1 MKDLYPMRLSPL
13 PMERLWGGDKLG
25 KFYNKKCAEGTGE
38 TWELSVRQKE
48 KSVVAN
54 GIFEGKTLFELIDGD
69 KSLMGTRFAGGE
81 FPLLIKFIDAA
92 DDLSVQVHPDDEY
105 AARVENDVGKTEM
118 WHIVEA
124 EPGAK
129 LVYGLGDGVTPE
141 DFARAV
147 REGKTQSALKQVE
160 VHTGESYFIPAGLVH
175 AIGGGILLA
184 EVQQNCDLTY
194 RVYDFDRLDKNGKP
208 RELHTE
214 KAIEC
219 VKCFSDEDIDAI
231 RFECCTD
238 GRDGEILADCRYFKV
253 RRLEVSGER
262 HVDVTKESFIHLLC
276 VKGDGKLIC
285 GGEEHEIKRGD
296 SYFLPARLGN
306 ATLTGDMTVIL
317 SQI

>member
-1 MKDLYPMRLSPL
+1 MNMKNLYPMRLSPL
-13 PMERLWGGDKLG
+13 PMERLWGGCKLG
-25 KFYNKKCAEGTGE
+25 KFYNKNCAEGTGE
-38 TWELSVRQKE
+38 TWELSVREKE
-48 KSVVAN
+48 KNVVAN
-54 GIFEGKTLFELIDGD
+54 GIFKGKNLSELIDGN
-69 KSLMGTRFAGGE
+69 KSWTGTRFAGGE

-129 LVYGLGDGVTPE
+129 LVFGLADGVTPE
-141 DFARAV
+141 DFAVAV
-147 REGKTQSALKQVE
+147 RAGKTQSALKQIE
-160 VHTGESYFIPAGLVH
+160 VHAGETYFIPAGLVH

-219 VKCFSDEDIDAI
+219 VKCFSNEAIDAI
-231 RFECCTD
+231 RYEC
-238 GRDGEILADCRYFKV
+238 GSKDGETLADCRYFKV
-253 RRLEVSGER
+253 KRLEICDEG
-262 HVDVTKESFIHLLC
+262 HVLVTEESFVHLLC
-276 VKGDGKLIC
+276 ISGGGKLIC
-285 GGEEHEIKRGD
+285 EDKEYEICRGD
-296 SYFLPARLGN
+296 SYFLPAGLGDLLLEGN
-306 ATLTGDMTVIL
+306 MTVIL
-317 SQI
+317 SRI

>member
-1 MKDLYPMRLSPL
+1 MQLSPL

-25 KFYNKKCAEGTGE
+25 KFYNKNCAEGTGE
-38 TWELSVRQKE
+38 TWELSVREKE
-48 KSVVAN
+48 KSVVSN
-54 GIFEGKTLFELIDGD
+54 GIFKGKTLYELIDED

-129 LVYGLGDGVTPE
+129 LVYGLGKGVTPE
-141 DFARAV
+141 DFALAV
-147 REGKTQSALKQVE
+147 RSGETLSALNQIE
-160 VHTGESYFIPAGLVH
+160 VHAGETYFIPAGLVH

-219 VKCFSDEDIDAI
+219 VKCFSHEDIDAI
-231 RFECCTD
+231 RFES
-238 GRDGEILADCRYFKV
+238 GSRGGETLADCRYFKV
-253 RRLEVSGER
+253 KRLEIGGER
-262 HVDVTKESFIHLLC
+262 KISVTEESFVHLLC
-276 VKGDGKLIC
+276 ISGGGKLIYED
-285 GGEEHEIKRGD
+285 EEYEICRGD
-296 SYFLPARLGN
+296 SYFLPAGLGDLLLEGN
-306 ATLTGDMTVIL
+306 MTVIL

>member
-1 MKDLYPMRLSPL
+1 MKNLYPKQLSPL

-25 KFYNKKCAEGTGE
+25 KFYNKNCAEGTGE
-38 TWELSVRQKE
+38 TWELSVREKE
-48 KSVVAN
+48 KSVVSN
-54 GIFEGKTLFELIDGD
+54 GIFKGKTLYELIDED

-129 LVYGLGDGVTPE
+129 LVYGLGKGVTPE
-141 DFARAV
+141 DFAHAV
-147 REGKTQSALKQVE
+147 RSGETLSALNQIE
-160 VHTGESYFIPAGLVH
+160 VHAGETYFIPAGLVH

-194 RVYDFDRLDKNGKP
+194 RVYDFDRLDKSGKP

-219 VKCFSDEDIDAI
+219 VKCFSREDIDAI
-231 RFECCTD
+231 RFEC
-238 GRDGEILADCRYFKV
+238 GSRGGEILADCRYFKV
-253 RRLEVSGER
+253 KRLGISSKR
-262 HVDVTKESFIHLLC
+262 KISVTEESFVHLLC
-276 VKGDGKLIC
+276 ISGGGKLIYED
-285 GGEEHEIKRGD
+285 EEYEICRGD
-296 SYFLPARLGN
+296 SYFLPAGLGDLSLEGN
-306 ATLTGDMTVIL
+306 MTVIL

>member
-1 MKDLYPMRLSPL
+1 MKNLYPMRLSPL

-25 KFYNKKCAEGTGE
+25 KFLNKDCTEGTGE
-38 TWELSVRQKE
+38 TWELSVRKKE
-48 KSVVAN
+48 KSVVIN
-54 GIFEGKTLFELIDGD
+54 GFFAGKTLFEVIEDD
-69 KSLMGTRFAGGE
+69 KTLVGKDFEGGE

-105 AARVENDVGKTEM
+105 AAKAENDVGKTEM

-129 LVYGLGDGVTPE
+129 LVYGLGEGVTVE
-141 DFARAV
+141 DFALAV
-147 REGKTQSALKQVE
+147 RSGKTLSALKQVE
-160 VHTGESYFIPAGLVH
+160 VHAGETYFIPAGLVH

-194 RVYDFDRLDKNGKP
+194 RVYDFDRLDKNGMP

-219 VKCFSDEDIDAI
+219 VKVFSASEIESV
-231 RFECCTD
+231 RFERGNGDDET
-238 GRDGEILADCRYFKV
+238 LADCRYFKV
-253 RRLEVSGER
+253 KRLEIGEQR
-262 HVDVTKESFIHLLC
+262 EICVTEDSFVHLLC
-276 VKGDGKLIC
+276 INGSGKLSC
-285 GGEEHEIKRGD
+285 GGDEYEICRGD
-296 SYFLPARLGN
+296 SYFLPAKLGN
-306 ATLTGDMTVIL
+306 ILLNGDMTVIL

>member
-1 MKDLYPMRLSPL
+1 MSMKNLYPMRLSAL

-25 KFYNKKCAEGTGE
+25 KIYNKNCGSGTGE
-38 TWELSVRQKE
+38 TWELSVREKE
-48 KSVVAN
+48 KSVVSN
-54 GIFEGKTLFELIDGD
+54 GILAGKTLSEIVDTD
-69 KSLMGTRFAGGE
+69 KSLVGERFAGGE

-105 AARVENDVGKTEM
+105 AAKVENDVGKTEM

-129 LVYGLGDGVTPE
+129 LVYGLADGVTPQ
-141 DFARAV
+141 DFVLAV
-147 REGKTQSALKQVE
+147 REGKTQSALKYVE
-160 VHTGESYFIPAGLVH
+160 VHAGETYFIPAGLVH

-214 KAIEC
+214 KAIQC
-219 VKCFSDEDIDAI
+219 VKCFTDEEIDAI
-231 RFECCTD
+231 RYSRGGGDSET
-238 GRDGEILADCRYFKV
+238 LANCRYFKV
-253 RRLEVSGER
+253 SRLEVKGARE
-262 HVDVTKESFIHLLC
+262 VEATQESFVSLLC
-276 VKGDGKLIC
+276 VNGGGKLIFD
-285 GGEEHEIKRGD
+285 GEEYEICRGD
-296 SYFLPARLGN
+296 SYFLPAGLGISS
-306 ATLTGDMTVIL
+306 LEGDMTVIL

>member
-1 MKDLYPMRLSPL
+1 MQLSPL

-25 KFYNKKCAEGTGE
+25 KFYNKNCAEGTGE
-38 TWELSVRQKE
+38 TWELSVREKE
-48 KSVVAN
+48 KSVVSN
-54 GIFEGKTLFELIDGD
+54 GIFKGKTLYELIDED

-129 LVYGLGDGVTPE
+129 LVYGLGKGVTPE
-141 DFARAV
+141 DFALAV
-147 REGKTQSALKQVE
+147 RSGETLSALNQIE
-160 VHTGESYFIPAGLVH
+160 VHAGETYFIPAGLVH

-194 RVYDFDRLDKNGKP
+194 RVYDFDRLDKSGKP

-219 VKCFSDEDIDAI
+219 VKCFSHEDIDAI
-231 RFECCTD
+231 RFES
-238 GRDGEILADCRYFKV
+238 GSRGGETLADCRYFKV
-253 RRLEVSGER
+253 KRLGISSKR
-262 HVDVTKESFIHLLC
+262 KISVTEESFVHLLC
-276 VKGDGKLIC
+276 ISGGGKLIYED
-285 GGEEHEIKRGD
+285 EEYEICRGD
-296 SYFLPARLGN
+296 SYFLPAGLGDLSLEGN
-306 ATLTGDMTVIL
+306 MTVIL

>member
-1 MKDLYPMRLSPL
+1 MKNLYPMRLSPL

-25 KFYNKKCAEGTGE
+25 KFYNKNCTEGTGE
-38 TWELSVRQKE
+38 TWELSVREKE
-48 KSVVAN
+48 KSVVLN
-54 GIFEGKTLFELIDGD
+54 GVFKKKTLYELIDED

-129 LVYGLGDGVTPE
+129 LVYGLGEGVTPE
-141 DFARAV
+141 DFALAV
-147 REGKTQSALKQVE
+147 RSGETLSVLNQIE
-160 VHTGESYFIPAGLVH
+160 VHAGETYFIPAGLVH

-208 RELHTE
+208 RELHTQ

-219 VKCFSDEDIDAI
+219 VKCFSHENIDAI
-231 RFECCTD
+231 RFES
-238 GRDGEILADCRYFKV
+238 GSRGGEILADCRYFKV
-253 RRLEVSGER
+253 KRLEIGGER
-262 HVDVTKESFIHLLC
+262 KISVTEESFVHLLC
-276 VKGDGKLIC
+276 ISGDGRLIYED
-285 GGEEHEIKRGD
+285 EEYEICRGD
-296 SYFLPARLGN
+296 SYFLPAGLGDLLLEGN
-306 ATLTGDMTVIL
+306 MTVML

>member
-1 MKDLYPMRLSPL
+1 MKNLYPMQLSPL

-25 KFYNKKCAEGTGE
+25 KFYNKNCAEGTGE
-38 TWELSVRQKE
+38 TWELSVREKE
-48 KSVVAN
+48 KSVVSN
-54 GIFEGKTLFELIDGD
+54 GIFKGKTLYELIDGD

-129 LVYGLGDGVTPE
+129 LVYGLGKGVTPE
-141 DFARAV
+141 DFALAV
-147 REGKTQSALKQVE
+147 RSGETLSALNQIE
-160 VHTGESYFIPAGLVH
+160 VHAGETYFIPAGLVH

-208 RELHTE
+208 RELHTQ

-219 VKCFSDEDIDAI
+219 VKCFYDEDIDAI
-231 RFECCTD
+231 RFEC
-238 GRDGEILADCRYFKV
+238 GSRGGETLADCRYFKV
-253 RRLEVSGER
+253 KRLEIGGER
-262 HVDVTKESFIHLLC
+262 KISVTEESFVHLLC
-276 VKGDGKLIC
+276 INGGGKLIYED
-285 GGEEHEIKRGD
+285 EEYEICRGD
-296 SYFLPARLGN
+296 SYFLPAGLGDLLLEGN
-306 ATLTGDMTVIL
+306 MTVIL